1 MNIGEL
7 SKRTGLNA
15 STIRYYEKMKIIPK
29 AKRDSN
35 GYRNYDDSHLQP
47 IWFIQQ
53 AKQVGFSLAEI
64 QALLPSQV
72 GQWQHDALL
81 SALENKIQDIERLQ
95 QRLEQSKRNLKLVID
110 TITHKPADMS
120 CQENAQRLFEIPLNN
135 DLPFLNV
142 PKDTVISH

>member
-15 STIRYYEKMKIIPK
+15 STIRYYEKMKVIPK

-47 IWFIQQ
+47 IWLIQQ

-72 GQWQHDALL
+72 GQWQHDTLIT
-81 SALENKIQDIERLQ
+81 ALENKIQDIEKLQ
-95 QRLEQSKRNLKLVID
+95 QRLEQSKDNLQRVIA
-110 TITHKPADMS
+110 TIANKPADMS
-120 CQENAQRLFEIPLNN
+120 CQENAQRVFEIPLDN
-135 DLPFLNV
+135 DLATLSV
-142 PKDTVISH
+142 PKGTVISH